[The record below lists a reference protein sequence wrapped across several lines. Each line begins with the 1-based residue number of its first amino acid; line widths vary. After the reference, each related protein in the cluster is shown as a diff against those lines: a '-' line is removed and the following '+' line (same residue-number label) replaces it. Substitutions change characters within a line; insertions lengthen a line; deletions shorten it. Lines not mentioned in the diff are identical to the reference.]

1 MEPIQD
7 YSAYRRYKR
16 YLLIEDIKSK
26 AIEMG
31 IDLADKDIEVV
42 ADRVERGLDNNESL
56 WESYWLSM
64 EYSLENI

>member
-7 YSAYRRYKR
+7 YDAYHRYKR

-31 IDLADKDIEVV
+31 IDLNGKDINSIADKVQ
-42 ADRVERGLDNNESL
+42 RGLDNNDGL
-56 WESYWLSM
+56 WECYWLSIG
-64 EYSLENI
+64 YGLEEI